1 MSMLRA
7 SKKTSRGLALLL
19 LGSML
24 LLVCIAIVMPY
35 VALYRSGIERIT
47 ALHDRLAHYRALAD
61 MRDSITEQLAAQAG
75 DQETAAN
82 FVSNDTPALALAD
95 LQQHIKLA
103 VGESGAQ
110 LLSTQALPIDEESDL
125 LTATV
130 RVGLR
135 GDIESVQKLL
145 YWLEARQPIVHIDNV
160 AIRALAS
167 SQSAIARGGEQLDMR
182 FDLTG
187 YLRLKAR

>member
-1 MSMLRA
+1 MLRA